1 MREIM
6 NVALFTPNARFKQT
20 PYLILG
26 WAGVF
31 TVLWTMF
38 KPVVFPTPIEVVQ
51 AFPGLISEG
60 MLDELFRSFS
70 INLQAILLSA
80 AIGLPLC
87 YVCRVPV
94 ITPVVNFLAKLRF
107 VGPSVFFVPLVFLAD
122 SSHTVKILLLTL
134 GQLFYLVTTVSGVVR
149 NIPEAKFD
157 DARTLNMSEW
167 LSVWYVVIRGTVAE
181 AIDAIRDNAAIGWAM
196 LMFVEGIIRSEGG
209 IGVMML
215 NTDKHVNWAET
226 YALAVTILLVGV
238 AQDWIIGQIR
248 KASCPYAG

>member
-134 GQLFYLVTTVSGVVR
+134 GQLFYLVT
-149 NIPEAKFD
+149 
-157 DARTLNMSEW
+157 
-167 LSVWYVVIRGTVAE
+167 
-181 AIDAIRDNAAIGWAM
+181 
-196 LMFVEGIIRSEGG
+196 
-209 IGVMML
+209 
-215 NTDKHVNWAET
+215 
-226 YALAVTILLVGV
+226 
-238 AQDWIIGQIR
+238 Q
-248 KASCPYAG
+248 